1 MEQEHIALYRRFRP
15 QTFDEITSQDAPV
28 TALKQ
33 AVRSGKIG
41 HAYLFSGQR
50 GTGKTTIAK
59 VFSRAINCLNP
70 KDGNPCNECEVCKGI
85 LSGSLLD
92 VIEIDA
98 ASNNGVENVRRICD
112 EAVFAPTKARYKVYI
127 IDEVHMLSTG
137 AYNALLKT
145 LEEPPKHVVFLFA
158 TTEPHKILP
167 TILSRCQRYN
177 FKRIPDDLIVKR
189 LRYICDKEDIK
200 ADDDALK
207 QIAAL
212 SDGAL
217 RDAISLL
224 DQAAGAADG
233 KEITSKSIQDIAG
246 TVDTAFLLEM
256 GDILIDGNY
265 EALLRLCARISE
277 SGRDYLRF
285 TLDLAEYFRDLL
297 VIRVVP
303 DPTELLTYSAS
314 DMKQLYRT
322 ANKANADTLIGF
334 ISYLSKLAS
343 ELKMSPSVAA
353 NFETGLIRICGRK
366 TSLPVT
372 PLVIPD
378 FAKKQAEAASR
389 ISSPDTTEPVKE
401 APKAEEKPKV
411 SEAEDKKPENKP
423 ENKPEVPVSAPVKT
437 EDSPKEEKK
446 EEKKEENKEQT
457 GFRSEKLNLFLKEP
471 AKTDKKDTEAEA
483 EKEKETPKEESK
495 KEDDKI
501 LSVSERLAQLKASLG
516 SSRKEEEDR
525 PKEAPKEETK
535 SNPVSAFLMS
545 AQAPKEPLTII
556 TAPSVPDEDAPLE
569 NQIDL
574 FGSLELN
581 SNKKEEAKKEEPKKE
596 DLKKEP
602 SASAPE
608 EPKKKGILGLSES
621 FVDDIDMSFVKE
633 KDSAPEP
640 KEEEKEEKKEDKKAA
655 PARKPVPKNG
665 RTSLSAVYDKS
676 GLIVGNPHTK
686 EVRQPDF
693 GETNPDNIGKWENT
707 LYALGETNPNL
718 HNTLRK
724 AEFMKI
730 DDNGYIV
737 FDDSYRN
744 IVENLKG
751 MNDFRRLA
759 QQIKASFDG
768 VSRLFVCTKT
778 QYNNALIQN
787 EKKKKQAEAEALRAK
802 AEQMGITTE
811 LHFGDD

>member
-189 LRYICDKEDIK
+189 LRFICDKEGIK

-224 DQAAGAADG
+224 DQAAGAANG
-233 KEITSKSIQDIAG
+233 SEISSKSIQDIAG

-256 GDILIDGNY
+256 GDVLIDGNY
-265 EALLRLCARISE
+265 ESLLRLCARISE
-277 SGRDYLRF
+277 AGRDYLRF
-285 TLDLAEYFRDLL
+285 TLDLAGYFRDLL

-303 DPTELLTYSAS
+303 DPTELLTYSAA
-314 DMKQLYRT
+314 DMKQMYRT

-334 ISYLSKLAS
+334 ISYLSKMAS
-343 ELKMSPSVAA
+343 DLKMSPSVAA

-366 TSLPVT
+366 TNLPVT

-378 FAKKQAEAASR
+378 FEKKQAEAASR
-389 ISSPDTTEPVKE
+389 ISSGAKAPVQE
-401 APKAEEKPKV
+401 APAKAVIPKEEPAKEEPKQEVKSPFVKNEEKKD
-411 SEAEDKKPENKP
+411 EEKKPEEPAGNK
-423 ENKPEVPVSAPVKT
+423 T
-437 EDSPKEEKK
+437 
-446 EEKKEENKEQT
+446 
-457 GFRSEKLNLFLKEP
+457 EKLNLFLKEVQ
-471 AKTDKKDTEAEA
+471 KKDEEP
-483 EKEKETPKEESK
+483 KKEEEPG
-495 KEDDKI
+495 KEEDKP

-516 SSRKEEEDR
+516 STKKEE
-525 PKEAPKEETK
+525 PKDK
-535 SNPVSAFLMS
+535 PVSAFFTS
-545 AQAPKEPLTII
+545 EPAPAPAPAPATAAAEPQTVII
-556 TAPSVPDEDAPLE
+556 APPEIDENAPLE

-574 FGSLELN
+574 FGSLET
-581 SNKKEEAKKEEPKKE
+581 KPEE
-596 DLKKEP
+596 KKEP
-602 SASAPE
+602 AVEKPKEQAKEQPE
-608 EPKKKGILGLSES
+608 DKAEKPGKKGIAGLSES

-633 KDSAPEP
+633 EAKKEEAKVEPEP
-640 KEEEKEEKKEDKKAA
+640 A
-655 PARKPVPKNG
+655 PAPSRKPVPKNG
-665 RTSLSAVYDKS
+665 KTSLSAVYDKS
-676 GLIVGNPHTK
+676 GLIVGNQHTK
-686 EVRQPDF
+686 EVRQPDL
-693 GETNPDNIGKWENT
+693 GGTNPDNAGKWENT
-707 LYALGETNPNL
+707 LDELGETNPNL
-718 HNTLRK
+718 NNTLSK
-724 AEFMKI
+724 SEFMRI
-730 DDNGYIV
+730 EDNGYIV

-751 MNDFRRLA
+751 MNDFRKVA
-759 QQIKASFDG
+759 QKLKGSLNGI
-768 VSRLFVCTKT
+768 SRLFVCTKT
-778 QYNNALIQN
+778 QYNNALIQH
-787 EKKKKQAEAEALRAK
+787 EKKRKQAEAESLRAK

>member
-224 DQAAGAADG
+224 DQAAGAANG
-233 KEITSKSIQDIAG
+233 SEISSKSIQDIAG

-256 GDILIDGNY
+256 GDVLIDGNY
-265 EALLRLCARISE
+265 ESLLRLCARISE
-277 SGRDYLRF
+277 AGRDYLRF
-285 TLDLAEYFRDLL
+285 TLDLAGYFRDLL

-314 DMKQLYRT
+314 DMKQMYRT

-334 ISYLSKLAS
+334 ISYLSKMAS
-343 ELKMSPSVAA
+343 DLKMSPSVAA

-366 TSLPVT
+366 TNLPVT

-378 FAKKQAEAASR
+378 FEKKQAEAASR
-389 ISSPDTTEPVKE
+389 ISSGAKAPVQE
-401 APKAEEKPKV
+401 APAKAVLPKEEPAKEEPKQEVKSPFFKNEEKKG
-411 SEAEDKKPENKP
+411 EEKKPE
-423 ENKPEVPVSAPVKT
+423 EPVGNKT
-437 EDSPKEEKK
+437 E
-446 EEKKEENKEQT
+446 
-457 GFRSEKLNLFLKEP
+457 KLSLFLKEVP
-471 AKTDKKDTEAEA
+471 KKEEVL
-483 EKEKETPKEESK
+483 PKEDEESPK
-495 KEDDKI
+495 AEDKP
-501 LSVSERLAQLKASLG
+501 LSVSERLAQLKASFG
-516 SSRKEEEDR
+516 SPKKEE
-525 PKEAPKEETK
+525 PKDK
-535 SNPVSAFLMS
+535 PVSAFFTSES
-545 AQAPKEPLTII
+545 APEPAPAAPVSAAEQQTVII
-556 TAPSVPDEDAPLE
+556 VPPEIDENAPLE

-574 FGSLELN
+574 FGSLEA
-581 SNKKEEAKKEEPKKE
+581 KAEE
-596 DLKKEP
+596 KKEP
-602 SASAPE
+602 AVEKPKEQPE
-608 EPKKKGILGLSES
+608 DKAEKPGKKGIAGLSES

-633 KDSAPEP
+633 EAKKEAAKPEP
-640 KEEEKEEKKEDKKAA
+640 EPA
-655 PARKPVPKNG
+655 PPAPRKPVPKNG
-665 RTSLSAVYDKS
+665 KTSLSAVYDKS
-676 GLIVGNPHTK
+676 GLIVGNAHTK
-686 EVRQPDF
+686 EVRQPDL
-693 GETNPDNIGKWENT
+693 GGTNPDNIGKWENT
-707 LYALGETNPNL
+707 LHELGETNPNL
-718 HNTLRK
+718 NNTLSK
-724 AEFMKI
+724 SEFMRI
-730 DDNGYIV
+730 EDNGYIV

-751 MNDFRRLA
+751 MNDFRKIA
-759 QQIKASFDG
+759 QKLKGSLNGIN
-768 VSRLFVCTKT
+768 RLFVCTKT
-778 QYNNALIQN
+778 QYNNALIQH
-787 EKKKKQAEAEALRAK
+787 EKKRKQAEAESLRAK